1 MTYGKII
8 DNLILDGE
16 LATYPVLNE
25 KDARAAAGLMLIIGI
40 ITFVVTLFLKR
51 FDILAI
57 TVGIFFIE
65 FLLRVVNPDYAPF
78 YRLGSLIV
86 KNQRPEYS
94 GAVQKRFAWSL
105 GLLMAIS
112 MIFISIIFQIR
123 GVLPFA
129 ICTICLSLLWLE
141 TSFGICVGC
150 KMYYGLMKMG
160 IIKEPEV
167 MPACPGGVCS
177 IKKPKKHNKK
187 INK

>member
-150 KMYYGLMKMG
+150 
-160 IIKEPEV
+160 
-167 MPACPGGVCS
+167 
-177 IKKPKKHNKK
+177 
-187 INK
+187 